1 MWLSG
6 SLVGVYRLN
15 CSLAHGILVPQPGIK
30 PEFLALQGGF
40 LTIEPLGKSLKPF
53 FSKQYFLERKTSI
66 KLAIMPLVGE
76 VLRRGFP
83 GGSVGE
89 KICLHCERWV

>member
-1 MWLSG
+1 MLVLSSPSRDQTQASCIG
-6 SLVGVYRLN
+6 NAES
-15 CSLAHGILVPQPGIK
+15 I
-30 PEFLALQGGF
+30 
-40 LTIEPLGKSLKPF
+40 TEPPAKSLKPF

-89 KICLHCERWV
+89 KNLSAM

>member
-1 MWLSG
+1 M
-6 SLVGVYRLN
+6 YRLN
-15 CSLAHGILVPQPGIK
+15 CSLARGILVPQPGIK

-89 KICLHCERWV
+89 KNLSAM